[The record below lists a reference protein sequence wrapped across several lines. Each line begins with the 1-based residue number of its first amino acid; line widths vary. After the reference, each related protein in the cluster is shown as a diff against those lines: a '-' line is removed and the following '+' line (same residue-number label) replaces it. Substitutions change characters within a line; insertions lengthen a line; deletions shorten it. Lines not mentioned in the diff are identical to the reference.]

1 MQVHLFSFIDNN
13 NKYKKNNSYIVISI
27 ITKNI
32 VLYMV
37 CKLYN
42 HIRIHT
48 HTHELSD

>member
-13 NKYKKNNSYIVISI
+13 NKYKKNNSYIVIS